1 MSTPVRLG
9 IDTATA
15 WLSLA
20 LWSAAE
26 QRVIAERELLAE
38 RRHAELLLP
47 TLHELLEEGA
57 VALEDLGAIG
67 VGIGPGSYTGLRVGI
82 ASAQGLAAGLGCP
95 LSGVDSLQAAAWAR
109 LTPGQTAW
117 LTLDA
122 RRGNVYAG
130 LYERS
135 GDSVRT
141 VLEPLRIASD
151 ELAGRAA
158 ADGQEIA
165 EAGAPSAAWTARRA
179 GDGRPAEAIYL

>member
-1 MSTPVRLG
+1 MSTSVRLG

-20 LWSAAE
+20 LWSEAE

-38 RRHAELLLP
+38 RRHAALLLP
-47 TLHELLEEGA
+47 TLNALLEESGIELAAVGA
-57 VALEDLGAIG
+57 VG

-82 ASAQGLAAGLGCP
+82 ASAQGLAGGLDCP
-95 LSGVDSLQAAAWAR
+95 LSGVDSLQAAAWAQ

-135 GDSVRT
+135 VDSVRT
-141 VLEPLRIASD
+141 VLEPLKVASG

-158 ADGQEIA
+158 ADGLA
-165 EAGAPSAAWTARRA
+165 LVEAAAPSAAWIARRA
-179 GDGRPAEAIYL
+179 GDGRL